1 MKKTLLPFLFCF
13 SFITAGIGQQTVDV
27 TFQFSGFAI
36 VGNGKLRGSWS
47 GFVIDYPVYYLGNDI
62 YYCTV
67 TLQASSTYEYY
78 FTDESPLPASA
89 PCGSGT
95 PFANRVV
102 NVGTTN
108 MTVCYQQ
115 NTCNLCGVGTSSIAQ
130 TPIDLIMNADGIR
143 LQSTELSQITQLEV
157 FDMVGRTV
165 YSATSGIAV
174 NELIPVALQPN
185 GIYLVRVK
193 ANDQT
198 LMYKRIIT
206 D

>member
-13 SFITAGIGQQTVDV
+13 SFITTGIAQQTVDV
-27 TFQFSGFAI
+27 TFQFDGFAI
-36 VGNGKLRGSWS
+36 VGNVSLRGSWS
-47 GFVIDYPVYYLGNDI
+47 GFMIDYPMYSPSNDLFS
-62 YYCTV
+62 CTI
-67 TLQASSTYEYY
+67 TLDASSTYEYR
-78 FTDESPLPASA
+78 FSVESLPASA
-89 PCGSGT
+89 PCGNGSIPT
-95 PFANRVV
+95 HRVV
-102 NVGTTN
+102 NVGTSN
-108 MTVCYQQ
+108 MTVCYQL

-130 TPIDLIMNADGIR
+130 TPIDLIMNTDGIR

-157 FDMVGRTV
+157 FDMLGRTV